1 MSEVADILRENERR
15 NAEVF
20 APFNPVT
27 GEGSILARVR
37 VEVSDF
43 PIRVQ
48 WLPEGMLDV
57 PLVKR
62 LVEAGSVAAFYE
74 GLGEEQA
81 YTEEVYQYIVR
92 KFVRVRC
99 MYDFPFWAVMYVLIS
114 NKTGGDD
121 IHFSLNRPQRLLVT
135 RFEEMRMNGEPIR
148 LILLKARQWGG
159 STATQIYMAWLQL
172 VHKTGLNSL
181 IVGHVKD
188 ASYEVRDMFDK
199 MIDEYPVELLHEIG
213 ESYDPN
219 EAKIEGVGNSGNIRR
234 IPQRNC
240 KIKIGSYEKPESA
253 RGGAYSLVHC
263 TEVGL
268 WSPTENKSPEKVVR
282 SACAGITLKPLTMI
296 VYESTANGTGNFFE
310 REYNAAKESDAHIRR
325 GEESTSQFRSLFV
338 AWYQIEIYRREFESD
353 EARRLFALALVRNKH
368 NAYTPTN
375 RAEAGR
381 YLWYLWECGATLE
394 AIAWY
399 VEERKKYTDHGDM
412 ASEYPTDDN
421 EAFVYSG
428 CKVFDKM
435 LVEAFRPACREPRYV
450 GDIYADGDEGKEA
463 MQHIRF
469 KEDRT
474 GLLCVWEKPD
484 IDDAEKVR
492 DRYLVVVD
500 IGGRSAKA
508 DWSVICVIDRMYLMS
523 GDRPEVVAQWY
534 GHIDMDLLAW
544 KAAQI
549 AKWYDDALLVIESN
563 TLETKDRERMVDGD
577 QSQFILYKVKDVY
590 DNLYAREQ
598 SEDEIREGAPKMYGF
613 HTNVKTKPKIISE
626 LVKVVREHLYTERD
640 GRCLDEY
647 LTYEQKQ
654 NGAYGAIAGKHDDL
668 LMTRAIGLYIAY
680 NFKVMPL
687 PSVVPRR
694 LKRIEPR
701 SHVNRITEAVI

>member
-121 IHFSLNRPQRLLVT
+121 IHFSLNRPQRLLVS

-219 EAKIEGVGNSGNIRR
+219 EVKVEGVGNSGNIRR

-268 WSPTENKSPEKVVR
+268 WSPTDNKSPEKVVR
-282 SACAGITLKPLTMI
+282 SACSGITLKPLTMI

-353 EARRLFALALVRNKH
+353 EARRLFAEALVSNRH

-590 DNLYAREQ
+590 ENLYAREQ
-598 SEDEIREGAPKMYGF
+598 SEDEIREGAPKRYGF
-613 HTNVKTKPKIISE
+613 HTNVQTKPMVIAN

-668 LMTRAIGLYIAY
+668 LMTRAIGLFIAY

-687 PSVVPRR
+687 PRVVPRR
-694 LKRIEPR
+694 LKRVEPR
-701 SHVNRITEAVI
+701 SHVDRITEAVI

>member
-74 GLGEEQA
+74 GLGEAQA

-219 EAKIEGVGNSGNIRR
+219 EVKVEGVGNSGNIRR

-268 WSPTENKSPEKVVR
+268 WNPTDNKSPEKVVR
-282 SACAGITLKPLTMI
+282 SACSGITLKPLTMI

-353 EARRLFALALVRNKH
+353 EARRLFALALVSNKH

-450 GDIYADGDEGKEA
+450 GDVYADGDEGKEA

-474 GLLCVWEKPD
+474 GLLCVWDKPD

-590 DNLYAREQ
+590 ENLYAREQ
-598 SEDEIREGAPKMYGF
+598 SEDEIREGAPKRYGF
-613 HTNVKTKPKIISE
+613 HTNVQTKPMVISN

-668 LMTRAIGLYIAY
+668 LMTRAIGLFIAY

-687 PSVVPRR
+687 PRVVPRR
-694 LKRIEPR
+694 LKRVEPR
-701 SHVNRITEAVI
+701 SHVDRITEAVI

>member
-62 LVEAGSVAAFYE
+62 LAEAGSVAAFYE

-219 EAKIEGVGNSGNIRR
+219 EVKVEGVGNSGNIRR

-268 WSPTENKSPEKVVR
+268 WSPTDNKSPEKVVR
-282 SACAGITLKPLTMI
+282 SACSGITLKPLTMI

-353 EARRLFALALVRNKH
+353 EARRLFAEALVSNRH

-450 GDIYADGDEGKEA
+450 GDVYADGDEGKEA

-590 DNLYAREQ
+590 ENLYAREQ
-598 SEDEIREGAPKMYGF
+598 SEDEIREGAPKRYGF
-613 HTNVKTKPKIISE
+613 HTNVQTKPMVISN

-668 LMTRAIGLYIAY
+668 LMTRAIGLFIAY

-687 PSVVPRR
+687 PRVVPRR
-694 LKRIEPR
+694 LKRVEPR
-701 SHVNRITEAVI
+701 SHVDRITEAVI

>member
-48 WLPEGMLDV
+48 WLPEVMLDV

-74 GLGEEQA
+74 GLGEAQA

-219 EAKIEGVGNSGNIRR
+219 EVKVEGVGNSGNIRR

-268 WSPTENKSPEKVVR
+268 WSPTDNKSPEKVVR
-282 SACAGITLKPLTMI
+282 SACSGITLKPLTMI

-310 REYNAAKESDAHIRR
+310 REYNAAKESDAHIKR

-353 EARRLFALALVRNKH
+353 EARRLFAEALVSNRH

-463 MQHIRF
+463 VQHIRF

-474 GLLCVWEKPD
+474 GLLCVWDKPD

-590 DNLYAREQ
+590 ENLYAREQ
-598 SEDEIREGAPKMYGF
+598 SEDEIREGAPKRYGF
-613 HTNVKTKPKIISE
+613 HTNVQTKPMVISN

-668 LMTRAIGLYIAY
+668 LMTRAIGLFIAY

-687 PSVVPRR
+687 PRVVPRR
-694 LKRIEPR
+694 LKRVEPR
-701 SHVNRITEAVI
+701 SHVDRITEAVI